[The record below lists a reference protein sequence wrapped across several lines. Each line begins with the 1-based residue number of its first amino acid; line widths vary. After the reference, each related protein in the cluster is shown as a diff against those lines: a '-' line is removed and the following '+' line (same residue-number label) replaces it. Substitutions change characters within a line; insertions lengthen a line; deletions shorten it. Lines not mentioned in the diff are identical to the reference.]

1 MALFDPPSSNYPTRW
16 KDFSLDNK
24 LGFVYFGCMVVL
36 FGNTDA
42 LSVKQEL
49 LATMILVAIL
59 LSISVR
65 YRRRMNWRWPGVQT
79 KGMLTALGIL
89 VAAGIFEFA
98 VTPFAPISDPGFL
111 PWHLFGLGGTVFGVL
126 HALKIVQLSKSD
138 FLRECE
144 AVGAADF
151 HAKSAAETIPVVS
164 TDPLWKRATRAVYG
178 IVFFLVWLACL
189 ASFYYFGGAVRDGL
203 SRPTPTQTEPL
214 NNRGQIVYIQHS
226 QKVLVDSLEKVMSIG
241 FPLVFVSG
249 FILHFLLG
257 VRLFPN
263 TPTLQEWRKQRQRN

>member
-1 MALFDPPSSNYPTRW
+1 MALFDPPSLNYPTRW

-24 LGFVYFGCMVVL
+24 LGFVYFGCMTVL
-36 FGNTDA
+36 FANGDA

-59 LSISVR
+59 LSLSVR

-79 KGMLTALGIL
+79 KGVLTALGIL
-89 VAAGIFEFA
+89 AVAGIFDFA
-98 VTPFAPISDPGFL
+98 ATPLFSPSDPSFL
-111 PWHLFGLGGTVFGVL
+111 PWHLVGLGGAVFG
-126 HALKIVQLSKSD
+126 ALCALRIVQLSKSD

-151 HAKSAAETIPVVS
+151 HAQSTAETIPVVP
-164 TDPLWKRATRAVYG
+164 TDPFWKRATRAVYG
-178 IVFFLVWLACL
+178 IVFLLVWLAGV
-189 ASFYYFGGAVRDGL
+189 ASFYYFGVAFRDGS
-203 SRPTPTQTEPL
+203 SRATPTQTEPL
-214 NNRGQIVYIQHS
+214 NNHGQIVYVQHS
-226 QKVLVDSLEKVMSIG
+226 QKVLIDFLQKIMFIG
-241 FPLVFVSG
+241 FPSVFVSG
-249 FILHFLLG
+249 LILHFLLR